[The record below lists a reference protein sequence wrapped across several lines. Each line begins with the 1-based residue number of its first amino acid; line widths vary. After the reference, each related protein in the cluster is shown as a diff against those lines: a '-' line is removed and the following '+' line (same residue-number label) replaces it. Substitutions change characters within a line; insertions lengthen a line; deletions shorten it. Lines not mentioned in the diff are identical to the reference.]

1 MNVSDT
7 WKLYQTKGAC
17 QSWSCSMEYSSFV
30 YVYEC
35 HLWIMRYMSLAYRR
49 HWLRRP
55 EGHLKRKIGYVGFI
69 VFFVSVFDS
78 VFFFKT
84 ASPQMHVD
92 FITEVIWIV
101 IRIQQKVLV
110 AVPNLAPSTL
120 PTILHQNRVG
130 RVLGTRFGRYLAI
143 TRFIYNAVT
152 TKDPNYHVIARLHC
166 IIITETSLIYSH
178 NSTNIITAYTLT
190 VTIHK

>member
-1 MNVSDT
+1 
-7 WKLYQTKGAC
+7 
-17 QSWSCSMEYSSFV
+17 
-30 YVYEC
+30 
-35 HLWIMRYMSLAYRR
+35 MSLAYIQA
-49 HWLRRP
+49 LITTPKGRP
-55 EGHLKRKIGYVGFI
+55 KRKIGYVGFI
-69 VFFVSVFDS
+69 GFFVSVFDS
-78 VFFFKT
+78 ET

-130 RVLGTRFGRYLAI
+130 RVLGMRFGRYLAI

-152 TKDPNYHVIARLHC
+152 TKDPNYRVIARLHC
-166 IIITETSLIYSH
+166 INDH
-178 NSTNIITAYTLT
+178 
-190 VTIHK
+190 TILMTILYQ